1 MATKDKIQIDIDS
14 EIRKRAETNLQ
25 MNGISLTHLLQT
37 IITSI
42 ADNQT
47 SPSPT
52 ITEADLLASIDEVLN
67 TLNGKEELE
76 SYTTLDALN
85 KGLSN

>member
-1 MATKDKIQIDIDS
+1 MATKDKIQIDIDP

-67 TLNGKEELE
+67 ALNGKEELE

>member
-42 ADNQT
+42 ADNQI

-52 ITEADLLASIDEVLN
+52 ITEADLLAFIDEVLN
-67 TLNGKEELE
+67 ALNGKEELE

>member
-1 MATKDKIQIDIDS
+1 MATKDKLQIEIDS
-14 EIRKRAETNLQ
+14 EVRKRAENNLQ

-42 ADNQT
+42 ANNRAA
-47 SPSPT
+47 PSTT
-52 ITEADLLASIDEVLN
+52 ITEADLLASIDEVIN
-67 TLNGKEELE
+67 SLNGKEEL
-76 SYTTLDALN
+76 SAYTSLDALN

>member
-47 SPSPT
+47 SPSPK

-67 TLNGKEELE
+67 ALNGKEELE

>member
-67 TLNGKEELE
+67 ALNGKEELE